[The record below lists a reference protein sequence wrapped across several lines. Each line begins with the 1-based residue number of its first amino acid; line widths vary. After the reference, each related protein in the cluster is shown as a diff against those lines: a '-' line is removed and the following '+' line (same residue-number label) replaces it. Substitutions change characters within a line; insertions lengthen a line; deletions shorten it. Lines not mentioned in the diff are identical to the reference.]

1 MPFVSLNMGLI
12 MLGKVISLICMKYCR
27 KANVYVFYIDRAI
40 SAKTVLESSQFIH
53 FNNFSIAW
61 MNAPSC
67 YLCIM
72 GQSNEQAAI

>member
-12 MLGKVISLICMKYCR
+12 RLGKVISLLCMNYCR
-27 KANVYVFYIDRAI
+27 KANVHVFYIDRAI
-40 SAKTVLESSQFIH
+40 SAKTVLESIQFIH
-53 FNNFSIAW
+53 FHNFPIAW

-72 GQSNEQAAI
+72 G